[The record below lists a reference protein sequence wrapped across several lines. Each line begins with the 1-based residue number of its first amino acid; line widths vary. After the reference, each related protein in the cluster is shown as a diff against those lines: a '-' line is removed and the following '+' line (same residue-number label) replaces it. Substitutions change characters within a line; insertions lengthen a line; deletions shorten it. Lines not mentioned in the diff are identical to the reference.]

1 MDPSQPPEGEWF
13 CYICKA
19 RRDPQP
25 KRGRGLFADLLT
37 NLDKKNPIA
46 FNLPYEVREYFE
58 GVKTGEEGEY
68 EEATTS
74 KSRSRIG
81 HDEVPDYFKLKD
93 SKGNCVLCFRCGKSA
108 MGRREIIAC
117 DFCNLQWHI
126 DCLDPPLAN
135 PPPRG
140 SNGKPRHDW
149 MCPNHIDDELQAFD
163 TSVRISRRSQA
174 GIGGSRKVRRPKN
187 ARIIDTALRRG
198 FVNNGNIEIQNEPF
212 DVDKFI
218 EREEFGVVYR
228 VPERGVKLDFID
240 RVRRS
245 HVEAQHALAQVGAQN
260 AGNYAPAASPIVASA
275 EAHQEAFHKRPF
287 ADRQVAL
294 NLAQM
299 AHSNEELSVSTDQIE
314 NLVSALI
321 AEAPTAVV
329 DMFSTHG
336 ENTTSCDDDIT
347 TTNPTILPTPQ
358 KPQESDLSEKG
369 ISAAEKQQLLVIQEL
384 IRRRLGPAVKAES

>member
-1 MDPSQPPEGEWF
+1 M
-13 CYICKA
+13 
-19 RRDPQP
+19 
-25 KRGRGLFADLLT
+25 
-37 NLDKKNPIA
+37 
-46 FNLPYEVREYFE
+46 
-58 GVKTGEEGEY
+58 
-68 EEATTS
+68 
-74 KSRSRIG
+74 
-81 HDEVPDYFKLKD
+81 
-93 SKGNCVLCFRCGKSA
+93 LCFRCGKSA

-240 RVRRS
+240 RVRRYKCTQTFDLRTVTNSSHRS

-321 AEAPTAVV
+321 VSSLPPHRRFPFCSADWLTQRRTQAEAPTAVV